1 MINIKENK
9 VNKKPV
15 TMNPMIED
23 KLYNIEYTTKNKETV
38 MVVDKKPEGLVVGS
52 VVWTNKITN
61 IY

>member
-52 VVWTNKITN
+52 VVWTNKN
-61 IY
+61 